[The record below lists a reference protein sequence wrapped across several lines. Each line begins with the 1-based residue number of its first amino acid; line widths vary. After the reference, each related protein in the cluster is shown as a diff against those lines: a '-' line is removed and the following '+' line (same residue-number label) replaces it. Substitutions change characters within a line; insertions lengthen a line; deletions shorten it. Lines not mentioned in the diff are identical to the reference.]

1 MMLFLMLASA
11 LYVTGVII
19 ICITRGILT
28 GILSFIISMTIIS
41 LTMIFFMLVGQIYQ
55 VVLKKGGEEMKKR
68 VSALVTTIMVLL
80 AIVTDIILL
89 IMVMDGH
96 DRNIA
101 VVIAICA
108 ILFTGVASALIV
120 RFARFYP
127 PD

>member
-1 MMLFLMLASA
+1 MMLIPMLSSA

-19 ICITRGILT
+19 ICVTKGIVT
-28 GILSFIISMTIIS
+28 GILSFVISMTIIS

-55 VVLKKGGEEMKKR
+55 TVIKRGGEELKKR
-68 VSALVTTIMVLL
+68 VSALATTIMVLL
-80 AIVTDIILL
+80 AIITDIILL

-96 DRNIA
+96 DRNIT